1 MIFNVNVNKLQLYTI
16 IYHQID
22 NCEKLINQND
32 IKLKWLM
39 NFFLTQM
46 INESLKKK
54 HWIKLTSPFD
64 RCIYMWD
71 AWEKSIQWEITLPL
85 PFLYP

>member
-32 IKLKWLM
+32 IKLK
-39 NFFLTQM
+39 
-46 INESLKKK
+46 
-54 HWIKLTSPFD
+54 
-64 RCIYMWD
+64 
-71 AWEKSIQWEITLPL
+71 
-85 PFLYP
+85 

>member
-39 NFFLTQM
+39 KLLFLTQM
-46 INESLKKK
+46 INE
-54 HWIKLTSPFD
+54 T
-64 RCIYMWD
+64 
-71 AWEKSIQWEITLPL
+71 
-85 PFLYP
+85 